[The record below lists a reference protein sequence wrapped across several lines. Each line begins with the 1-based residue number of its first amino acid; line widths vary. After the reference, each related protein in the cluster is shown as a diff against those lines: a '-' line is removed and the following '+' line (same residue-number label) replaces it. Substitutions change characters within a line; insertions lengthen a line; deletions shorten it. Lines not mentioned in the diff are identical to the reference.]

1 MKGFNNLL
9 FVISLLVAGPLSGQ
23 SPCRTAAHSQFDFW
37 VGDWEVYST
46 TGDTVVGHNVI
57 KRILGGC
64 VVEENWTG
72 GSGFQGKSFN
82 TYNPKDSTWN
92 QVWVD
97 MSGATYHFKGKYQDN
112 VMQMKG
118 KSPGQNGQMV
128 LFDMSYHPQE
138 DGAVRQIWKMS
149 TDGGKNWNTAFD
161 GMYRK
166 KETKTDD

>member
-1 MKGFNNLL
+1 MKRFHVLL
-9 FVISLLVAGPLSGQ
+9 LWVALLMEGTLMAQ
-23 SPCRTAAHSQFDFW
+23 APCSTPAHSQFDFW

-46 TGDTVVGHNVI
+46 AGDTIVGHNKI
-57 KRILGGC
+57 NKILGGC

-82 TYNPKDSTWN
+82 TYNVQDSTWN

-97 MSGATYHFKGKYQDN
+97 MGGATYHFKGKFKDN
-112 VMQMKG
+112 VMHMKG
-118 KSPGQNGQMV
+118 KTPGRNGQMV
-128 LFDMSYHPQE
+128 WFDMSYHPQA

-149 TDGGKNWNTAFD
+149 TDKGESWNTAFD

-166 KETKTDD
+166 KSK

>member
-1 MKGFNNLL
+1 MKRISNLL
-9 FVISLLVAGPLSGQ
+9 LFILLGMGGTAFAQ
-23 SPCRTAAHSQFDFW
+23 APCSTPAHSQFDFW

-46 TGDTVVGHNVI
+46 TADTVVGHNTI
-57 KRILGGC
+57 KKILGGC

-72 GSGFQGKSFN
+72 GTGFQGKSFN
-82 TYNPKDSTWN
+82 TYNVQDSTWN

-97 MSGATYHFKGKYQDN
+97 MGGATYHFKGKFTDN

-118 KSPGQNGQMV
+118 KSPGRNGQMV

-166 KETKTDD
+166 KKNN